1 MQEARGAM
9 IKEKPHTSAHSG
21 RTIRHDIQGLLVG
34 TTELESVTSCMS
46 SKRSNQLSYAP
57 VNNGYNTK
65 KTYAC
70 QAFCA
75 EKLRYFSL
83 FFIFFVFFTC
93 AGSFIFGAS
102 LDKGDRMY

>member
-1 MQEARGAM
+1 MSGAFFY
-9 IKEKPHTSAHSG
+9 IKKNRRHTSAENTKEKPHTSAHSG

-57 VNNGYNTK
+57 VNNAYHTK
-65 KTYAC
+65 NSCVC

-75 EKLRYFSL
+75 GFLWNFSYFT
-83 FFIFFVFFTC
+83 IKKD
-93 AGSFIFGAS
+93 A
-102 LDKGDRMY
+102 